1 MLDLED
7 RLKELGDTAARQAP
21 SELRPTQRALRRIR
35 VGRAVRSGGVL
46 VTVAA
51 LVVGGFTGA
60 RSLSRN
66 DAAPIRPADET
77 ENKGAG
83 ALTYSF
89 PDVEVSLHV
98 AGPWAEHSA
107 LDEPTVA
114 SRIAKEF
121 SGAWVGRK
129 ALVFDRNFAER
140 LELDGDPMSV
150 SRSACQ
156 GSLDS
161 ADPEALAREIRA
173 HPDLAATA
181 PVRVSVGGVD
191 ALQLDVTA
199 VPGASPCSKWG
210 PAYPRAPMVL
220 AQHADM
226 PGAALEK
233 GSRMRLYLLDTPWRG
248 ENWSRRVFALWIVA
262 PEARF
267 EHVVEAAQPI
277 LDSIEFHAA

>member
-1 MLDLED
+1 MNLDQDIRTMLRARAE
-7 RLKELGDTAARQAP
+7 GVAAAP
-21 SELRPTQRALRRIR
+21 MIPHGTLRRVR
-35 VGRAVRSGGVL
+35 VRKTLMTGSVAAV
-46 VTVAA
+46 VAA
-51 LVVGGFTGA
+51 LVFGGFA
-60 RSLSRN
+60 ASRSLSN
-66 DAAPIRPADET
+66 DAVPIPPADET
-77 ENKGAG
+77 ENKDLRAV
-83 ALTYSF
+83 TYSF
-89 PDVEVSLHV
+89 PDVEVSLH
-98 AGPWAEHSA
+98 APEPWAEHSA

-121 SGAWVGRK
+121 SGAWAGRK

-161 ADPEALAREIRA
+161 AGPEALAREIRA
-173 HPDLAATA
+173 HPDLAAAA

-277 LDSIEFHAA
+277 LDSIEFHAP